1 VEKRRILVVGY
12 PKSGSTWLTR
22 LTAELLGAPV
32 KGFWKASPGHDEI
45 AIEGEARVADMAVY
59 KGHQPCAAVAAEVD
73 LTDVI
78 YMVRDVRDV
87 AVSGANYFSFGPRS
101 FMKRVTARLRRV
113 YESRCELRRVPDMLR
128 VLAEGDAH
136 VSEWCSRPWDECVN
150 EYLDAGALVV
160 RYEDLL
166 AAPERQCRRL
176 LAHLGVERSPASIRT
191 AIAAQSFAAVKRKFL
206 ERADLARATFLREGR
221 AGAWHT
227 VLTARERVYC
237 LERFGGTLAR
247 LGYDLEAQRA
257 APRGYSS

>member
-1 VEKRRILVVGY
+1 MEKRRILVVGY

-45 AIEGEARVADMAVY
+45 AIEGEGRVANMAVY
-59 KGHQPCAAVAAEVD
+59 KGHQPCAAVASEVD

-78 YMVRDVRDV
+78 YVVRDVRDV
-87 AVSGANYFSFGPRS
+87 AVSGANYFSFGRRS
-101 FMKRVTARLRRV
+101 LMKRVAARLRRD
-113 YESRCELRRVPDMLR
+113 EGRCEHRRVPDMLR
-128 VLAEGDAH
+128 VLAEGDAD
-136 VSEWCSRPWDECVN
+136 VSEWCNRPWDECVN
-150 EYLDAGALVV
+150 EYLDAGALVL

-166 AAPERQCRRL
+166 AAPEGQCRRL
-176 LAHLGVERSPASIRT
+176 LAHLGVQRSAVRIRT

-221 AGAWHT
+221 AGAWRT
-227 VLTARERVYC
+227 ALTAHERAYC

-247 LGYDLEAQRA
+247 LDYDLETQRA